1 MSEHSNVC
9 GGSSAERR
17 YYCHRSRI
25 EEANAPDKGSSEWAE
40 AGSRNHTGVEMVLVN
55 FPNNMKEA
63 QPHVDALVGHS
74 FEHDAP
80 PIDDEIIAT
89 KIGPALTEWF
99 RIVDEYKFVDWM
111 IETRV
116 SLESIIDGAFGK
128 ADIIAIDESNGLH
141 ILDWKFGD
149 GVPVPAEKNK
159 GLMFY
164 AGAALND
171 PDEDMQDML
180 KEVYDDSPVFLHIVQ
195 PTDRVSREHYHQV
208 WETTVDEIETF
219 VDRLA
224 EALDKSYD
232 PDAQHKPGDYCR
244 WCAAANTCPANRQL
258 VAATAKKKID
268 GMDEDEL
275 GEFLTQ
281 LTMVVALKEKAF
293 SFAQKQLE
301 AGVII
306 PGWKLVQKRATR
318 QWKDPDAAL
327 AYCKRSRMKRE
338 KYLVETLLSPT
349 QMEKIVSEKVYS
361 KAIAPMV
368 HSASSGV
375 TIAPDSDKRPA
386 VVGSVEL
393 LANALENA
401 GPAAE

>member
-17 YYCHRSRI
+17 FYCYRSRI
-25 EEANAPDKGSSEWAE
+25 EEENAPKGTSQWAE
-40 AGSRNHTGVEMVLVN
+40 AGSRNHAGVELVLTN
-55 FPNNMKEA
+55 FPENMKEA
-63 QPHVDALVGHS
+63 QPLVDECVGQT
-74 FEHDAP
+74 FGFDTEP
-80 PIDDEIIAT
+80 VTDEVIAT

-99 RIVDEYKFVDWM
+99 RIVDEYGFDDWM
-111 IETRV
+111 IEQRV
-116 SLESIIDGAFGK
+116 SLEAIIDGAFGK
-128 ADIIAIDESNGLH
+128 CDIIAIDKQNRLH

-149 GVPVPAEKNK
+149 GVPVPADENK

-171 PDEDMQDML
+171 PDPDIQDML
-180 KEVYDDSPVFLHIVQ
+180 KEVYEDTPVFLHIVQ
-195 PTDRVSREHYHQV
+195 PTDRVGRDQYHQV
-208 WETTVDEIETF
+208 WETDVETIENF
-219 VDRLA
+219 VDQLA
-224 EALDKSYD
+224 VALDHSYD
-232 PDAQHKPGDYCR
+232 PDAVAKPGDYCR
-244 WCAAANTCPANRQL
+244 WCAATNTCPANRQL
-258 VAATAKKKID
+258 VAATAKKKIE
-268 GMDEDEL
+268 GMDAADL
-275 GEFLTQ
+275 GQFLND

-301 AGVII
+301 AGHVI

-327 AYCKRSRMKRE
+327 AYCKRSKMKAE
-338 KYLVETLLSPT
+338 KYMKSELLSPAA
-349 QMEKIVSEKVYS
+349 MEKIVSAAVYD

-368 HSASSGV
+368 HSASSGL
-375 TIAPDSDKRPA
+375 TIAPDTDKRPA

-401 GPAAE
+401 GPATE